1 VTHKFRII
9 TNHIGS
15 LPCALFARGKGP
27 LEATQRVVGACIV
40 ACLLTSAHAQ
50 DYPLKPLRYIVPFGA
65 GGPTDTQARW
75 AAQKLN
81 AAFGQTVIVDN
92 RPAAGGVPGTAALA
106 KALPD
111 GYTLLAGNPGP
122 LTVAPAIAANL
133 PYDTLRDFTPVILIA
148 KSASALVVHPAIP
161 VKNLKEFIALAK
173 ARPGRLNY
181 GTPGVGTVGH
191 LSTEAFAHRTGI
203 NVVHVP
209 YKGGVSQYTIELMS
223 GNIDFASLQ
232 IFNVAPFVKQGKL
245 RALGVTSS
253 TRSPA
258 LPEVETMHAQG
269 LTGFENYNWNA
280 LLMPPKTPVAI
291 AGKIQGVLAAAIR
304 DNRDLFVS
312 QGQEPGGES
321 GDVLT
326 AFIKTEIERYEKVAR
341 AASIPRQ

>member
-1 VTHKFRII
+1 MARLREMRFSGI
-9 TNHIGS
+9 
-15 LPCALFARGKGP
+15 ALTMA
-27 LEATQRVVGACIV
+27 ATAWGV
-40 ACLLTSAHAQ
+40 HAQ
-50 DYPLKPLRYIVPFGA
+50 EYPSKPIRYIVPFGA

-92 RPAAGGVPGTAALA
+92 RPAAGGVPGTAAVA
-106 KALPD
+106 KSPPD

-122 LTVAPAIAANL
+122 LTVAPAIATNL

-148 KSASALVVHPAIP
+148 KSASTLVVHPAIP
-161 VKNLKEFIALAK
+161 AKNLKEFIALAK

-191 LSTEAFAHRTGI
+191 LSTESFAHRTGI
-203 NVVHVP
+203 SVVHVP

-223 GNIDFASLQ
+223 GYIDFASLQ

-245 RALGVTSS
+245 RALGVTAR

-258 LPEVETMHAQG
+258 MPDVATMHEQG
-269 LTGFENYNWNA
+269 LTDFENYNWNA
-280 LLMPPKTPVAI
+280 VLMPPKTPAAM
-291 AGKIQGVLAAAIR
+291 AGKIQGVLAAGIR
-304 DNRDLFVS
+304 DSREMFIA

-321 GDVLT
+321 GEALA
-326 AFIKTEIERYEKVAR
+326 AFIRAEIERYEQVAR
-341 AASIPRQ
+341 AARIPRQ

>member
-1 VTHKFRII
+1 MKR
-9 TNHIGS
+9 S
-15 LPCALFARGKGP
+15 
-27 LEATQRVVGACIV
+27 IV
-40 ACLLTSAHAQ
+40 ARAVILGTVAVAPVCAQ
-50 DYPLKPLRYIVPFGA
+50 DYPSKPLRYIVPFGA

-81 AAFGQTVIVDN
+81 AAFSQTVIVEN
-92 RPAAGGVPGTAALA
+92 RPAAGGVPGTAAVA
-106 KALPD
+106 KSPPD

-133 PYDTLRDFTPVILIA
+133 PYDTLRDFTPVILVA

-161 VKNLKEFIALAK
+161 VKNLKEFVALAK

-181 GTPGVGTVGH
+181 GTPGMGTVGH
-191 LSTEAFAHRTGI
+191 LSTESFAHRTGI

-223 GNIDFASLQ
+223 GYIDFASLQ

-245 RALGVTSS
+245 RALGVTSLI
-253 TRSPA
+253 RSPA
-258 LPEVETMHAQG
+258 LPEVATMHEQG

-280 LLMPPKTPVAI
+280 VLMPPKTPAAMV
-291 AGKIQGVLAAAIR
+291 GKIQSVLAAAIKE
-304 DNRDLFVS
+304 NRDLFVS

-321 GDVLT
+321 GGQL
-326 AFIKTEIERYEKVAR
+326 ANFIRSEIERYEKVAR
-341 AASIPRQ
+341 AANIPRQ

>member
-1 VTHKFRII
+1 MMKR
-9 TNHIGS
+9 G
-15 LPCALFARGKGP
+15 PCAFAVIVIC
-27 LEATQRVVGACIV
+27 LCTAAHTQE
-40 ACLLTSAHAQ
+40 
-50 DYPLKPLRYIVPFGA
+50 YPNKPLRYIVPFGA

-81 AAFGQTVIVDN
+81 FALGQAVIVDN
-92 RPAAGGVPGTAALA
+92 RPAAGGVPGTAAVA
-106 KALPD
+106 KSLPD

-122 LTVAPAIAANL
+122 LTVAPAIAASL

-148 KSASALVVHPAIP
+148 KSASVLVVHPAIP
-161 VKNLKEFIALAK
+161 AINLKEFIALAK

-191 LSTEAFAHRTGI
+191 LSTESFAHRTGI

-223 GNIDFASLQ
+223 GYIDFASLQ

-245 RALGVTSS
+245 RALGVTSR

-258 LPEVETMHAQG
+258 LPDVATMHDQG
-269 LTGFENYNWNA
+269 LTDFENYNWNA
-280 LLMPPKTPVAI
+280 VLMPPKTPAAI
-291 AGKIQGVLAAAIR
+291 VSKIQGVLAAGIR
-304 DNRDLFVS
+304 ESRELFIS

-321 GDVLT
+321 GEQLV
-326 AFIKTEIERYEKVAR
+326 AFIKGEIERYEKVAR
-341 AASIPRQ
+341 AAQIPKQ